1 MIKDELRELLYYASL
16 ITQLGLTM
24 VCSILIGFGAG
35 FLLDK
40 KLGTGGLF
48 IGILTFC
55 GVVGGFLCAYKQIM
69 AKFNKDKGK

>member
-1 MIKDELRELLYYASL
+1 MIKGEIKELLHYFSL

-55 GVVGGFLCAYKQIM
+55 GIIGGFLSAYKQIM